1 MGGIWIGACAYA
13 DDLALLAPDRL
24 TLQRMVAICEDYGK
38 EHNLVF
44 STDPDPAKSKTKCV
58 YFSGQGNK
66 TDYPPPIVLDG
77 EELPWVSKVDHLGHV
92 LQQSLSM
99 EADANKV
106 RGSFMSRSS
115 DIRESLY
122 FAHPEQRIQ
131 GIQLYCC
138 DGFGSMLWDLGSKY
152 AESYFKAW
160 NIQARLAWRV
170 PRETHTNLVEGF
182 LCKGYPSLR
191 NQILSRYVN
200 FAKTLSA
207 SPSKEIRFVFN
218 LIKDDKGSVTARN
231 MTHINRLCNCQTLC
245 LSGWKVKDLLP
256 SKNDCEAWRTSLLS
270 TLLDAK
276 INKSYGELNLQ
287 KQTMEDMIRSLCVS

>member
-1 MGGIWIGACAYA
+1 M
-13 DDLALLAPDRL
+13 
-24 TLQRMVAICEDYGK
+24 
-38 EHNLVF
+38 
-44 STDPDPAKSKTKCV
+44 CV
-58 YFSGQGNK
+58 CK
-66 TDYPPPIVLDG
+66 
-77 EELPWVSKVDHLGHV
+77 
-92 LQQSLSM
+92 SLSIWVTQSVSHSIY
-99 EADANKV
+99 ESPAST
-106 RGSFMSRSS
+106 GFSFQKPALPLQNTALQTGFNTVSCYQKF
-115 DIRESLY
+115 ES
-122 FAHPEQRIQ
+122 
-131 GIQLYCC
+131 
-138 DGFGSMLWDLGSKY
+138 Y